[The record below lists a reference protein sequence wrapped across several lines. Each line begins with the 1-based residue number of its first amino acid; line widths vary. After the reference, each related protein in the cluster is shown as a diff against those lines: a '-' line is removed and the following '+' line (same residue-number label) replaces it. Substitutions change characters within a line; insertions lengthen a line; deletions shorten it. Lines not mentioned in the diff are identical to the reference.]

1 MKKVIDETTGLAMSR
16 EAGKVFDDTNVP
28 MRNLCVKKGMQVI
41 QLPAGE
47 KEKLKSVTMPI
58 RDQWVKDM
66 TQRGLSGQAILDAAV
81 TLTTE

>member
-1 MKKVIDETTGLAMSR
+1 MEVL
-16 EAGKVFDDTNVP
+16 
-28 MRNLCVKKGMQVI
+28 

-47 KEKLKSVTMPI
+47 KAKLKSITMPL

-66 TQRGLSGQAILDAAV
+66 TSRGLPGQAVLDAAV